1 MAFYLGPGPVFKF
14 ECLTASRRWQ
24 HFAGR
29 VLCIGLLLAALT
41 WVARDVA
48 SHASGPIGLRE
59 LASAGEKFYLAIT
72 ITQLSLL
79 LLLAPAVAADSI
91 CLDKARGSLLTLLT
105 TDLSSREIVLGKLL
119 SRYLSIVAYVACG
132 LPVLA
137 ICFSLGGISPEAAF
151 GTFLVSLGVALVGG
165 ALALALSVWCTK
177 TYEVLLVAYILTL
190 LYLLLM
196 PIARIQQVGS
206 SLGFLGRPP
215 VINWLE
221 DSNPFFVSL
230 EPYLNPGSARITHFF
245 HFFFG
250 CLVLSL
256 ILILFA
262 IRSLRPV
269 VVRHGSAAPRRQRRV
284 RHWRSFIHSLIPGPS
299 LDDNPV
305 LWREWQRRQP
315 SRWIR
320 MVWYTYVVVGGAFSA
335 YAIWLSLFNH
345 GVREIQPFVTAFLLS
360 IGLLIVSIT
369 SVTSLQ
375 EERLRGSLDVLL
387 TTPLSNLQI
396 YWGKWWGGFQTVALL
411 AVLPTLVAAAPLIS
425 SVAGIRSLTDQP
437 RAPFDFLLMP
447 IVAFCYGGATVSL
460 GLGLAIMIR
469 QGGRAMAAAVIGYV
483 AVTVGLLLTPLLLHT
498 ESYSCLG
505 SSFMAG
511 GYITVQ
517 SEQGNSFNGNFL
529 LGILAWCVVYV
540 IAGAL
545 FTFLGCRA
553 VDRCLGR
560 MPDTV
565 ERRM

>member
-1 MAFYLGPGPVFKF
+1 VALHLGPGPVFKF

-29 VLCIGLLLAALT
+29 VVCIGLLLAALT

-48 SHASGPIGLRE
+48 SRSTGPVGLRE

-79 LLLAPAVAADSI
+79 LLIAPAVAADSF

-119 SRYLSIVAYVACG
+119 ARYLFIVAYVACG

-151 GTFLVSLGVALVGG
+151 GTFLVSLGVALVEG
-165 ALALALSVWCTK
+165 ALALALSVWCSK

-190 LYLLLM
+190 LYLLLV
-196 PIARIQQVGS
+196 PITQTLLPS
-206 SLGFLGRPP
+206 PS
-215 VINWLE
+215 WLAE
-221 DSNPFFVSL
+221 LADWLQILNPFLLALRTDVT
-230 EPYLNPGSARITHFF
+230 PPGIRPFLFAY
-245 HFFFG
+245 FFFN
-250 CLVLSL
+250 CLIVSAIL
-256 ILILFA
+256 ILIA
-262 IRSLRPV
+262 VVSLRPV
-269 VVRHGSAAPRRQRRV
+269 VVRHGSASPRKNRSGRYR
-284 RHWRSFIHSLIPGPS
+284 RSFLHSWLPGPS
-299 LDDNPV
+299 LDENPV

-320 MVWYTYVVVGGAFSA
+320 LVWYIYMGVGGIFAL
-335 YAIWLSLFNH
+335 YAMWLSLFNR
-345 GVREIQPFVTAFLLS
+345 GMNGIQPFVTAFLFS
-360 IGLLIVSIT
+360 IGLLIVSVT

-387 TTPLSNLQI
+387 TTPLSSLQI

-411 AVLPTLVAAAPLIS
+411 AILPTIVAAAPLIS
-425 SVAGIRSLTDQP
+425 SVAGIRSLTHQP
-437 RAPFDFLLMP
+437 EAPLDFLLMP

-460 GLGLAIMIR
+460 GLALAIRIR
-469 QGGRAMAAAVIGYV
+469 QAGRAMAAAVISYV
-483 AVTVGLLLTPLLLHT
+483 AVTVGFLLTPLLLHR

-505 SSFMAG
+505 SSFMAA
-511 GYITVQ
+511 GYIT
-517 SEQGNSFNGNFL
+517 EQCDRGNSFDGNFL
-529 LGILAWCVVYV
+529 LAIIVWCLVYLLAGLV
-540 IAGAL
+540 

-553 VDRCLGR
+553 FDRCLGR
-560 MPDTV
+560 MP
-565 ERRM
+565 ERTERWS